1 MNTTPEIEAC
11 KGQKCFHQK
20 QEEILFFLNKVL
32 NHNRMWNVW
41 GCAKKGE
48 EKKGCSGQRQEGK
61 FSLRRETGDAKAT
74 QLQDLKG

>member
-41 GCAKKGE
+41 GCAKKK
-48 EKKGCSGQRQEGK
+48 EKKK
-61 FSLRRETGDAKAT
+61 KAA
-74 QLQDLKG
+74 LDRDKRGNFL